1 MQTTVP
7 ATKAKNNFGEL
18 IRRVYT
24 TGERVIVE
32 KDGIPVVVIGPI
44 SAPDLRKKAQD
55 VRISQRSPTERDR
68 PHMESR

>member
-1 MQTTVP
+1 MESTIP

-32 KDGIPVVVIGPI
+32 KDGIPVVIIGPI
-44 SAPDLRKKAQD
+44 YKADLLKQTQNKKDSALSKDAKG
-55 VRISQRSPTERDR
+55 
-68 PHMESR
+68 MEQSES